1 MKMNGTLRSLTLTC
15 AALITAT
22 ALRAQDTAAADR
34 ERAREDQ
41 RLAAQVSDEISSS
54 VNYDV
59 FDWVGGRVVNGV
71 VTLRGAVR
79 LPYRKDEFARVA
91 QQVPG
96 VKEVRN
102 EIRVLPASF
111 NDDRLRVQTARI
123 IYGDPAFTRYAVGY
137 DRPVHI
143 IVENGHITLEG
154 TVGSQLDKQLME
166 AKVRSATLAF
176 GVQNDLQ
183 VEGEQRASKQK

>member
-1 MKMNGTLRSLTLTC
+1 MHKRLRSLTFVI
-15 AALITAT
+15 ALSAP
-22 ALRAQDTAAADR
+22 ALALAQTTAADR
-34 ERAREDQ
+34 ERSREDQ
-41 RLAAQVSDEISSS
+41 RIAEQISDEIRGS
-54 VNYDV
+54 VHYDV
-59 FDWVGGRVVNGV
+59 FDWVEGRVDDGV

-79 LPYRKDEFARVA
+79 LPYRKEQFERVA
-91 QQVPG
+91 REVPG

-143 IVENGHITLEG
+143 IVENGRITLKG

-183 VEGEQRASKQK
+183 IEGAERASREK